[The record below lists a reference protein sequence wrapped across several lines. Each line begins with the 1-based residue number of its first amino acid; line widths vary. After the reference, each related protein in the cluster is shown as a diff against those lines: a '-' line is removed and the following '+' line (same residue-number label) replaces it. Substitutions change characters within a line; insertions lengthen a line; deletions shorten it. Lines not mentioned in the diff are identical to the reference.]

1 MDLQSLIKGFP
12 TTPFLFVGSGFS
24 RRYYNLPDWAGL
36 LREFAKRLNDD
47 EFAYNGYLSRARIGL
62 TKEEVLLPRVAELL
76 MKDFDARW
84 FADPSFRKLKE
95 EYLQFVHQ
103 EQSPF
108 KVEIAQ
114 YIDEH
119 SVPVEDKAEELALL
133 KAISSKSLAG
143 IITTNYDCLLE
154 RETDGY
160 KSFVGQEELV
170 FSAIQGWAEIYKI
183 HGSITN
189 PGSIVITES
198 DYQHF
203 MEYCPY
209 LASKLMT
216 IFMEYPIIFI
226 GYSLSDPNVRIILQS
241 IVKCLTKE
249 NLERLQDRFI
259 YVEWEANKNEV
270 EISSAAITIDDKVIR
285 MTSVKT
291 DNFAALYQA
300 LAEKRASLP
309 AKLIRLFKQEFY
321 TYALTNQPTVNLR
334 VAGIDDE
341 RIGDEELVLAI
352 GKASTL
358 GVRGLKGL
366 TAEEWYRH
374 IVLHDLDFT
383 ADEILDNA
391 YPPLISKNNSLP
403 LNMLLNEASKQ
414 YPECE
419 AKAIR
424 SFDAAMNRT
433 IRKQRSKRVIPH
445 RSVNGILE
453 DFKGD
458 RKKILANISY
468 LYEKEI
474 DCDELELYL
483 KSCYEEADF
492 YSTLGSNERS
502 DFHRLI
508 KIFDWMKYG
517 KK

>member
-1 MDLQSLIKGFP
+1 M
-12 TTPFLFVGSGFS
+12 
-24 RRYYNLPDWAGL
+24 
-36 LREFAKRLNDD
+36 
-47 EFAYNGYLSRARIGL
+47 
-62 TKEEVLLPRVAELL
+62 
-76 MKDFDARW
+76 
-84 FADPSFRKLKE
+84 
-95 EYLQFVHQ
+95 QFVHQ

-270 EISSAAITIDDKVIR
+270 SI
-285 MTSVKT
+285 
-291 DNFAALYQA
+291 
-300 LAEKRASLP
+300 
-309 AKLIRLFKQEFY
+309 FY
-321 TYALTNQPTVNLR
+321 HIFIV
-334 VAGIDDE
+334 
-341 RIGDEELVLAI
+341 
-352 GKASTL
+352 AST
-358 GVRGLKGL
+358 
-366 TAEEWYRH
+366 
-374 IVLHDLDFT
+374 
-383 ADEILDNA
+383 
-391 YPPLISKNNSLP
+391 YP
-403 LNMLLNEASKQ
+403 A
-414 YPECE
+414 
-419 AKAIR
+419 
-424 SFDAAMNRT
+424 
-433 IRKQRSKRVIPH
+433 
-445 RSVNGILE
+445 
-453 DFKGD
+453 
-458 RKKILANISY
+458 
-468 LYEKEI
+468 
-474 DCDELELYL
+474 
-483 KSCYEEADF
+483 
-492 YSTLGSNERS
+492 
-502 DFHRLI
+502 
-508 KIFDWMKYG
+508 
-517 KK
+517 